1 MNVYDDE
8 ELEKKE
14 SEEVEI
20 GEVEEDDGEIVEES
34 FDDMDSI

>member
-14 SEEVEI
+14 DEAVNIEES
-20 GEVEEDDGEIVEES
+20 EEDDGEIVEES
-34 FDDMDSI
+34 FDDTYSI